1 MPRKS
6 HDFFSKAWMKEIM
19 SDFGE
24 VEIERPVFSEVHT
37 IDLLFNPNPDRIQAL
52 EPLGLLGR
60 MLTKRCH
67 YEVMPACIQSIFLLF

>member
-1 MPRKS
+1 
-6 HDFFSKAWMKEIM
+6 M